1 MSNLSDRLKTLRT
14 EKGIKQK
21 DVANILGI
29 TTSAYGFY
37 EQGKRTPTIEVLL
50 SLSQYYKVSLDWLI
64 SGFDDFGDNLV
75 ISDDNEKYFIE
86 KYRKLNNID
95 KIKIE
100 GMVDLKLVESSENH
114 C

>member
-64 SGFDDFGDNLV
+64 SGSDDFGDNLV
-75 ISDDNEKYFIE
+75 ISDDIE